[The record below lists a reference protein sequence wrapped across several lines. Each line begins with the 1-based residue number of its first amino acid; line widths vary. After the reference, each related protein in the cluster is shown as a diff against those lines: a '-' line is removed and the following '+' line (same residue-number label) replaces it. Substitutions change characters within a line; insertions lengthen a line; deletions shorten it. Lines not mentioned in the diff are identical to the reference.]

1 MQQVDFTTIA
11 AVCSELLPDWI
22 PARLEQVYQRDRFTI
37 ALGLRTLK
45 HRGWLTLCWHP
56 QAARMCLGDPPPR
69 TPDTFTFSQQ
79 LKHQLGS
86 LALVSIDAIA
96 PWERVL
102 DLQFAQ
108 RPQEPAKWHLYVEI
122 MGKYSNVILTD
133 ADNLIVTAA
142 HQVSSQQSRVRPI
155 QTGQPYELPPS
166 LTEPIPSRSESL
178 ERWQERVSLIPG
190 KLVNRLLKSYRGL
203 GSVLAA
209 SMVRAADLDPD
220 RSTDSLEAS
229 DWHRLF
235 LRWQEWLEVLGEGG
249 QGERE
254 SRGSRGSRGAGA
266 AGEQGQHFQLNTPH
280 STLHTPHSKLL
291 TFSPGFTA
299 EGYTVMG
306 WGVVEPVG
314 TVQELLNRYYTEKL
328 EKQEFAQLHHQLSQK
343 ANNLLLKL
351 RQKATSFEERLQQS
365 DGADLY
371 KQQADLLMAHLHE
384 WQPGMKSIV
393 LSDFETEKAIAIPLE
408 PEKNA
413 IQNAQAL
420 YRRHQKLKRAR
431 SAVEPLLA
439 EVKTELQYLE
449 QVEESLVELDTYQ
462 APEDLLTLLEIRDE
476 LIAQGYLDP
485 GEQRRRSDATD
496 SQPYSYRTPSG
507 FELLI
512 GRNNR
517 QNDRLTFRVASD
529 YDLWFHTQEIAGS
542 HVLLRLPPGSVPD
555 ETDLQFA
562 ADLAAYYSRGRQSD
576 RVAVVYTAPKHV
588 YKPKGAKPGMALYQ
602 HERILWGCPQQGEG
616 VR

>member
-1 MQQVDFTTIA
+1 MQQVDFTTMA
-11 AVCSELLPDWI
+11 AVCSELRPHWI
-22 PARLEQVYQRDRFTI
+22 PARLEQVYQRDRYTI
-37 ALGLRTLK
+37 VLGLRTIER
-45 HRGWLTLCWHP
+45 RGWLAICWHP
-56 QAARMCLGDPPPR
+56 QSARIGLSGPPPR

-79 LKHQLGS
+79 LKHQLSG
-86 LALVSIDAIA
+86 LALVSLQAIA

-102 DLQFAQ
+102 DWQFAQ
-108 RPQEPAKWHLYVEI
+108 RPQEPPKWHLYVEI

-133 ADNLIVTAA
+133 ADNVIVTAA

-155 QTGQPYELPPS
+155 QTGQPYERPPS
-166 LTEPIPSRSESL
+166 LTEPIPNLQESL

-203 GSVLAA
+203 GSALAT
-209 SMVRAADLDPD
+209 SMLRAANLDPNQ
-220 RSTDSLEAS
+220 STETLEAS

-235 LRWQEWLEVLGEGG
+235 LRWQEWLEVLGEG
-249 QGERE
+249 ERE
-254 SRGSRGSRGAGA
+254 REGRGETRGHGDMGKPSR
-266 AGEQGQHFQLNTPH
+266 
-280 STLHTPHSKLL
+280 STLFL
-291 TFSPGFTA
+291 FRPGFTA

-306 WGVVEPVG
+306 WGIVEPVE

-328 EKQEFAQLHHQLSQK
+328 EQQEFAQLRHQLSQK
-343 ANNLLLKL
+343 ISYLLLKS

-365 DGADLY
+365 DEADLY
-371 KQQADLLMAHLHE
+371 KQQADLLMAHLQA

-393 LSDFETEKAIAIPLE
+393 LSDFETSEAIAIPLE

-439 EVKTELQYLE
+439 EVKGEVEYLE
-449 QVEESLVELDTYQ
+449 QVEDSLVRLETYQ
-462 APEDLLTLLEIRDE
+462 APEDLQALLEIKDE
-476 LIAQGYLDP
+476 LIGQGYLET
-485 GEQRRRSDATD
+485 GEQRRRSDTDD
-496 SQPYSYRTPSG
+496 SQPYSYQTPSG
-507 FELLI
+507 FELLV

-517 QNDRLTFRVASD
+517 QNDRLTFRIASD

-542 HVLLRLPPGSVPD
+542 HVLLRLTPGSVPD

-576 RVAVVYTAPKHV
+576 LVPVVYTAPKHV
-588 YKPKGAKPGMALYQ
+588 YKPKGAKPGMAIYQ
-602 HERILWGCPQQGEG
+602 QERILWGCPQRIKTSNE
-616 VR
+616 